1 MVQCRKNLCSFI
13 VTSRVYI
20 ASLEDKHYYPVDKLP
35 SQYLWKKW
43 WTITR
48 ARGLHS
54 QKLHW
59 ITIIVI
65 IWTPNTRDYHKCDAN
80 CSCSYLWI
88 SVESFSRFFWMRPA
102 KLLRFIYFP
111 IYCVRVDYDYMQIDI
126 VFTQNKLNWVLS
138 SPAESYD
145 CWP

>member
-1 MVQCRKNLCSFI
+1 MEKMMDFS
-13 VTSRVYI
+13 
-20 ASLEDKHYYPVDKLP
+20 
-35 SQYLWKKW
+35 
-43 WTITR
+43 ITR

-59 ITIIVI
+59 ITVIVI
-65 IWTPNTRDYHKCDAN
+65 IWTPNTRDYHKRDAN

-88 SVESFSRFFWMRPA
+88 SVESFSRFFGCVLQSLKA
-102 KLLRFIYFP
+102 LLRFIYFP

>member
-1 MVQCRKNLCSFI
+1 MQI
-13 VTSRVYI
+13 VAALIYEF
-20 ASLEDKHYYPVDKLP
+20 LWNHLVD
-35 SQYLWKKW
+35 
-43 WTITR
+43 
-48 ARGLHS
+48 
-54 QKLHW
+54 
-59 ITIIVI
+59 
-65 IWTPNTRDYHKCDAN
+65 
-80 CSCSYLWI
+80 
-88 SVESFSRFFWMRPA
+88 FFWMHPA